1 MPTQPTTSQSMSA
14 SSTPSKRPQVRLV
27 VPRSLAAEYTS
38 AVRKAVATKS
48 GDQKALELE
57 RCERL
62 LQMYVRSYIAASPL
76 PKVTFSPDEVLKLQ
90 HTFLLTSGFRG
101 GEADA
106 PPPPSGIWPPADA
119 KGPLLYYFEQGRT

>member
-106 PPPPSGIWPPADA
+106 PPPLRNLAPCRC
-119 KGPLLYYFEQGRT
+119 KGSPFILF